1 MESASIPSRG
11 GHVSPSLSFVISLTS
26 SSSETGMSSEHVTK
40 QTSYTGPPFVTSV
53 FNVSYI
59 STQPVKKEMTHTA
72 LVSSIS
78 HSLNLMTSSKKEIK
92 TQVLD
97 VASIARVTNTA
108 QLINPVTIAPSSIVE
123 VTVMASRTSQ
133 DREYLTKKLLEGIQ
147 KVH

>member
-1 MESASIPSRG
+1 M
-11 GHVSPSLSFVISLTS
+11 
-26 SSSETGMSSEHVTK
+26 
-40 QTSYTGPPFVTSV
+40 TSV

-59 STQPVKKEMTHTA
+59 STQPVKKEMTHTV
-72 LVSSIS
+72 LVSSVS
-78 HSLNLMTSSKKEIK
+78 HSLNLMTSFKKEIK

-97 VASIARVTNTA
+97 VASIASVTNTA
-108 QLINPVTIAPSSIVE
+108 QLINPVTIAPSSTVE